1 MTEAITRIVISL
13 IALVI
18 GWAIGFFDS
27 NMRAEKKIKAAEE
40 RAKFAEQKA
49 RAEAERAIAEAKSAQ
64 AAPVTMTM
72 PGKNLLRLWLD
83 EKESP
88 RLDLDDQNV
97 NTTPISDVHRKRLIS
112 LLNVLRPWIEGKPSA
127 TPAPASPPP
136 APAAVSPSPVFSPP
150 SPAPVIAPAPAT
162 PLSAKKEEKPSAPL
176 SMVAQIDEILQ
187 ARLVSS
193 PLADHA
199 IKLMESP
206 EGGVIVLVGL
216 QKFNGVG
223 EVTDPQ
229 IQAEIRAAIA
239 EWEKKYT
246 PGI

>member
-1 MTEAITRIVISL
+1 MTEPIVRILVGL

-27 NMRAEKKIKAAEE
+27 NMRGEKKVKEAEE
-40 RAKFAEQKA
+40 RAEFAVRQA
-49 RAEAERAIAEAKSAQ
+49 QAEAERAASPARP
-64 AAPVTMTM
+64 APVVDVP

-83 EKESP
+83 DGERP
-88 RLDLDDQNV
+88 RLDLDGQVVD
-97 NTTPISDVHRKRLIS
+97 TTPISDAHRKRLIM
-112 LLNVLRPWIEGKPSA
+112 LINILRPWIEGKPS
-127 TPAPASPPP
+127 TPPP
-136 APAAVSPSPVFSPP
+136 APVAASPSPAFSVPKP
-150 SPAPVIAPAPAT
+150 IPASAPAPAT
-162 PLSAKKEEKPSAPL
+162 PLPAKKEEKPSAPL
-176 SMVAQIDEILQ
+176 SMVGQIDEILQ
-187 ARLVSS
+187 ARLAAS
-193 PLADHA
+193 PLEVRA

-216 QKFNGVG
+216 QKFNSVG

-229 IQAEIRAAIA
+229 IQSEIRAAIA

>member
-1 MTEAITRIVISL
+1 MTEPIVRIVIGL

-27 NMRAEKKIKAAEE
+27 NMRAEKKIKEAEE
-40 RAKFAEQKA
+40 RANFAEQKA
-49 RAEAERAIAEAKSAQ
+49 KAEAERAIAAAHSTQ
-64 AAPVTMTM
+64 AAPAPVNV

-88 RLDLDDQNV
+88 CLDLDDQTV
-97 NTTPISDVHRKRLIS
+97 NIAPISDTHRKRLIS
-112 LLNVLRPWIEGKPSA
+112 LLNVLRPWIEGKPAA
-127 TPAPASPPP
+127 TPAPVPPPP
-136 APAAVSPSPVFSPP
+136 APVSVPPSPVFSPP
-150 SPAPVIAPAPAT
+150 KPTPGPAT
-162 PLSAKKEEKPSAPL
+162 SLSAKKDEKPSAPL

-193 PLADHA
+193 SLATRA

>member
-1 MTEAITRIVISL
+1 MTEPIVRIVIGL
-13 IALVI
+13 LALVI

-27 NMRAEKKIKAAEE
+27 NMRTEKKIKEAEE
-40 RAKFAEQKA
+40 RANFAEQKA
-49 RAEAERAIAEAKSAQ
+49 RAEAERALAGANPAP
-64 AAPVTMTM
+64 AAPPVQM
-72 PGKNLLRLWLD
+72 PGKSLLRLWLD

-88 RLDLDDQNV
+88 RLDLDDQTV
-97 NTTPISDVHRKRLIS
+97 NTAPISDVHRKRLIS
-112 LLNVLRPWIEGKPSA
+112 LLNVLRPWIEGKPAA
-127 TPAPASPPP
+127 TPAPVPPPSAPVAAPPSPVISSPRP
-136 APAAVSPSPVFSPP
+136 APAVVPV
-150 SPAPVIAPAPAT
+150 PVT
-162 PLSAKKEEKPSAPL
+162 PLSAKKEEKTSAPL
-176 SMVAQIDEILQ
+176 SMVGQIDEILQ

-193 PLADHA
+193 PLAERA

-229 IQAEIRAAIA
+229 IQSEIRAAIA

-246 PGI
+246 PGL